1 MWDLETIT
9 RMNAEEQPRRS
20 DSHPLRHHPR
30 IVTLRIF
37 ASRVPVG
44 AEYRA
49 RLTRSIWMYAEQIV
63 GRPVH
68 APEEGWD
75 DIEALQQVTLSDW
88 VGDLIKNRLPS
99 QHVNH

>member
-1 MWDLETIT
+1 MWDLKTII
-9 RMNAEEQPRRS
+9 RMNAAEQPRRP
-20 DSHPLRHHPR
+20 DPHPLRHHPR
-30 IVTLRIF
+30 IVALRIF

-68 APEEGWD
+68 APEQGGD

-88 VGDLIKNRLPS
+88 MEEMLHAISNGRRIF
-99 QHVNH
+99 Q